1 MAIKVGLLQ
10 TGDQGEAIAAKYRSN
25 ADLFKTL
32 LDGRGF
38 EFEVFEI
45 NHGKFPSSVDAADSY
60 LITGSQH
67 GVYED
72 HFWIPKL
79 EQFIRDCFH
88 GAKPVVGICFGHQVM
103 AQALGG
109 QVEKFEDGWALG
121 RQEYRD
127 LEGEIIP
134 INAFHQDQILVA
146 PADSKTV
153 LSSNFCACAALSYGE
168 KGLSFQ
174 GHPEMDAE
182 FIHDLL
188 DVKVDLLTFDQIDRA
203 RGSLDATMD
212 IDDVT
217 SQIVDMLSSR
227 YKR

>member
-32 LDGRGF
+32 LDGHGF
-38 EFEVFEI
+38 EFDVYGV
-45 NHGKFPSSVDAADSY
+45 NHGKFPINVDASDSY

-67 GVYED
+67 GAYED
-72 HFWIPKL
+72 HFWISEL
-79 EQFIRDCFH
+79 EQFIRDCFKV
-88 GAKPVVGICFGHQVM
+88 AKPVVGICFGHQIM

-109 QVEKFEDGWALG
+109 QVEKFDGGWALG
-121 RQEYRD
+121 RQEYCD
-127 LEGEIIP
+127 MDGKVIP
-134 INAFHQDQILVA
+134 INAFHQDQVVIA
-146 PADSKTV
+146 PPDSTIT
-153 LSSNFCACAALSYGE
+153 LSSGFCACAALSYGE

-188 DVKVDLLTFDQIDRA
+188 DVKVDLLTPDQIAGA
-203 RGSLDATMD
+203 RESLDATMD
-212 IDDVT
+212 VDDIT
-217 SQIVDMLSSR
+217 SQIVDMLSPLN
-227 YKR
+227 KR

>member
-10 TGDQGEAIAAKYRSN
+10 TGDQGEAVAAKYRSN

-38 EFEVFEI
+38 EFEVFEV
-45 NHGKFPSSVDAADSY
+45 NHGRLPTSVDAADSY

-72 HFWIPKL
+72 HAWIPKL
-79 EQFIRDCFH
+79 EQFIRDCFNA
-88 GAKPVVGICFGHQVM
+88 GKPVVGICFGHQVM
-103 AQALGG
+103 ARALGG
-109 QVEKFEDGWALG
+109 QVKKFDAGWALG
-121 RQEYRD
+121 RQEYSD
-127 LEGEIIP
+127 LDGNIIP
-134 INAFHQDQILVA
+134 INAFHQDQVLVA
-146 PADSKTV
+146 PPNSTTI
-153 LSSNFCACAALSYGE
+153 LSSDFCACAALSYGE

-188 DVKVDLLTFDQIDRA
+188 DVKADLLTPDQIKAA
-203 RGSLDATMD
+203 REGLDVAMD
-212 IDDVT
+212 VGDVT
-217 SQIVDMLSSR
+217 SQMVDMLSSR
-227 YKR
+227 SKR

>member
-1 MAIKVGLLQ
+1 MAVKVGLLQ

-38 EFEVFEI
+38 EFEVYEV
-45 NHGKFPSSVDAADSY
+45 NHGKFPVSIDAADSY

-67 GVYED
+67 GAYED
-72 HFWIPKL
+72 RFWIPQL
-79 EQFIRDCFH
+79 ERFIRDCFS
-88 GAKPVVGICFGHQVM
+88 ATKPIVGICFGHQVM

-109 QVEKFEDGWALG
+109 IVEKYNGGWALG
-121 RQEYRD
+121 RQEYHD
-127 LEGEIIP
+127 LGGNVVE
-134 INAFHQDQILVA
+134 INAFHQDQVLIA
-146 PADSKTV
+146 PPDSTTI
-153 LSSNFCACAALSYGE
+153 LSSDFCACAAISYEE

-188 DVKVDLLTFDQIDRA
+188 DVKADLLAIEEIERA
-203 RGSLDATMD
+203 REGLDAKMD
-212 IDDVT
+212 VGDIT
-217 SQIVDMLSSR
+217 SQIVDMLSSQH
-227 YKR
+227 KR

>member
-1 MAIKVGLLQ
+1 MVVKVGLLQ

-38 EFEVFEI
+38 EFEVYEV
-45 NHGKFPSSVDAADSY
+45 NHGKLPTSVDAADSY

-72 HFWIPKL
+72 HFWIAKL
-79 EQFIRDCFH
+79 ERFIRDCFK
-88 GAKPVVGICFGHQVM
+88 ATKPVVGICFGHQVM

-109 QVEKFEDGWALG
+109 RVEKFEGGWALG

-127 LEGEIIP
+127 LDGKIIP
-134 INAFHQDQILVA
+134 INAFHQDQVLVA
-146 PADSKTV
+146 PPNSTTI
-153 LSSNFCACAALSYGE
+153 LSSDFCALAALSYHE
-168 KGLSFQ
+168 KGVSFQ

-182 FIHDLL
+182 FIRDLL
-188 DVKVDLLTFDQIDRA
+188 DVKVDLLTSEQIIGTRE
-203 RGSLDATMD
+203 GLDATMD
-212 IDDVT
+212 VGDIT
-217 SQIVDMLSSR
+217 SQIVDMLSSQC
-227 YKR
+227 KL

>member
-10 TGDQGEAIAAKYRSN
+10 AGDQGEAIAAKYRSN

-38 EFEVFEI
+38 EFEVYEV
-45 NHGKFPSSVDAADSY
+45 NHGKLPVNVDAADSY

-79 EQFIRDCFH
+79 EQFIRDCFNV
-88 GAKPVVGICFGHQVM
+88 ARPVVGICFGHQII

-109 QVEKFEDGWALG
+109 QVGKFEGGWALG
-121 RQEYRD
+121 RQEYND
-127 LEGEIIP
+127 LEGRVIP
-134 INAFHQDQILVA
+134 IHAFHQDQVLIV
-146 PADSKTV
+146 PPNSTTV
-153 LSSNFCACAALSYGE
+153 LSSDFCRCAALSYGDR
-168 KGLSFQ
+168 GLSFQ

-182 FIHDLL
+182 FISDLL
-188 DVKVDLLTFDQIDRA
+188 DAKANLLTFEQIELA
-203 RGSLDATMD
+203 RQGLDISMD
-212 IDDVT
+212 VGGVT

-227 YKR
+227 YKQ